1 MIGEGVASGFH
12 ERKAEEGTRCESP
25 KLSCDLLSISY
36 QILLID
42 TMQFFV
48 WLITCEF
55 PSSIDDYFLTSTA
68 WTVGMQPWH
77 KRAALKCKRKESLN
91 SVRRY
96 HNLGLH
102 AQP

>member
-1 MIGEGVASGFH
+1 MKVRNYHVTLLIF
-12 ERKAEEGTRCESP
+12 
-25 KLSCDLLSISY
+25 LSISY

-77 KRAALKCKRKESLN
+77 KRAALKSKRKESLN

>member
-1 MIGEGVASGFH
+1 MDSMKEKLK
-12 ERKAEEGTRCESP
+12 REGTEECRCESP